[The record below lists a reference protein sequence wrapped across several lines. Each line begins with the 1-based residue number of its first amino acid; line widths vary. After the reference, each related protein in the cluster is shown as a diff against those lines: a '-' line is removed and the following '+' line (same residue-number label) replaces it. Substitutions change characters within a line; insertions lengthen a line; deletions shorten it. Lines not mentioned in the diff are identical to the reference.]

1 MRYVLTEDRRGHVL
15 RHFGGS
21 AASDSY
27 FESSIFPNP
36 ETLLALLEGMEPE
49 NQHQQG
55 NGREAHVYCF
65 PAGTVCGYVGL
76 GKRRDYD
83 KSVWDEELRNGFV
96 IQFAWVDSLVPT
108 HSLTVVCD
116 VTALPYSIITAFP
129 GDYAPAFPHQGM
141 DEAEFAVA
149 EDFWQEHILLKVKE
163 CTAKDP

>member
-21 AASDSY
+21 AASGSY
-27 FESSIFPNP
+27 FESSIFPDP
-36 ETLLALLEGMEPE
+36 DTLLALLEGMEPE
-49 NQHQQG
+49 NQYQQG
-55 NGREAHVYCF
+55 NGREAHVYRF
-65 PAGTVCGYVGL
+65 LAGTVCGYIGL

-83 KSVWDEELRNGFV
+83 NAEWDEELRNGFV

-141 DEAEFAVA
+141 DEVEFAVA

-163 CTAKDP
+163 

>member
-21 AASDSY
+21 IASGSY
-27 FESSIFPNP
+27 FESSIFPDP
-36 ETLLALLEGMEPE
+36 DTLLALLEGMEPE
-49 NQHQQG
+49 KKYQQG

-65 PAGTVCGYVGL
+65 PSGTVCGYVGL

-83 KSVWDEELRNGFV
+83 KAEWDEELRNGFV

-108 HSLTVVCD
+108 HSLTLVCD

-141 DEAEFAVA
+141 DEVEFAMA

-163 CTAKDP
+163 